1 MTESLVLTF
10 IEMQIVIA
18 AFLERNVLRFAIET
32 PEICRL
38 LQPLVKYFTQC
49 SRQIQGN
56 IQNIRRKLFIQLL

>member
-1 MTESLVLTF
+1 MTESLVLTS

-49 SRQIQGN
+49 SRQIQVN